1 MRTFAELLT
10 TYTARTGVTDAEL
23 ARAVGV
29 QRQTIFRWKEG
40 LVARPRS
47 AEDVLH
53 CASKLRL
60 TSEERDEL
68 LIAAGF
74 PPVGNDEVSNLS
86 RNKLAGPGGVAAAP
100 SGIPLTETLTTAAS
114 VSTALAPHRRAA
126 RSPRFWA
133 VFAGGALLAIVL
145 ALMFL
150 WTRRPDYPQ
159 ARPGETLIA
168 IGQFANYTGGAQGY
182 NVTGRVREALER
194 ELTADRQSAVRA
206 ASWPDV
212 IPDAT
217 AARAVA
223 RRSGA
228 ALVIWGEYD
237 SGRVVARLTAA
248 EPGAEASELRVEKLA
263 ASPGDLPTAINGDLP
278 EEIRY
283 VALLTLGQL
292 YIDRGDLTRAR
303 AILEQAAARPPA
315 DATALT
321 GLYFLLGYA
330 SQRGE
335 PADLDAAIEYY
346 GQVLAWHPDNL
357 AAHNNRGLAY
367 LGRGAPGDAA
377 SAVADLTE
385 VIAALPEDG
394 ATYNNRAAA
403 YLQLGGAENLAR
415 AVADC
420 DRAIALTPDSPEATF
435 NRGLAHVRQANRPAW
450 QADFARVQALAPDHP
465 GLQEALCWAYTLDGE
480 PEVALP
486 YCDKAIALNSGGPG
500 RDSRGIAY
508 AQLGRFTEAIT
519 DFEAYLAS
527 LRQEDPTRH
536 DRELARYQTWLAALR
551 AGQNPFDQATLDQL
565 RREP

>member
-60 TSEERDEL
+60 TPEERDEL
-68 LIAAGF
+68 LMAAGF
-74 PPVGNDEVSNLS
+74 PPAGHGQESNA
-86 RNKLAGPGGVAAAP
+86 NQNEAAGPGSV
-100 SGIPLTETLTTAAS
+100 ITAAS
-114 VSTALAPHRRAA
+114 RLPLNEAITTAMPVSAA
-126 RSPRFWA
+126 SLPRQHAAKLPRLWIIA
-133 VFAGGALLAIVL
+133 GGGALLAIVL
-145 ALMFL
+145 TLGFL
-150 WTRRPDYPQ
+150 WTRRQDYPQ

-194 ELTADRQSAVRA
+194 ELTADRLSAVRA

-212 IPDAT
+212 IPDAPT
-217 AARAVA
+217 AQAVA
-223 RRSGA
+223 KRSGA
-228 ALVIWGEYD
+228 ELVIWGEYD
-237 SGRVVARLTAA
+237 SGRAVARLTAA
-248 EPGAEASELRVEKLA
+248 KPGAEPGELRVEKLA

-292 YIDRGDLTRAR
+292 YVDRGDLARAR
-303 AILEQAAARPPA
+303 AILEQAAARPPT

-321 GLYFLLGYA
+321 SLYFLLGYA
-330 SQRGE
+330 NQKGE
-335 PADLDAAIEYY
+335 PADLDAAIDYY
-346 GQVLAWHPDNL
+346 GQVLALHPDNL

-367 LGRGAPGDAA
+367 LRRGGPGDAA
-377 SAVADLTE
+377 NAVTDLTE
-385 VIAALPEDG
+385 VIAVLPEDG
-394 ATYNNRAAA
+394 TSYNNRAAA
-403 YLQLGGAENLAR
+403 YLQLGGAENLTR
-415 AVADC
+415 AVTDL
-420 DRAIALTPDSPEATF
+420 DRAIALAPDSPEATF

-450 QADFARVQALAPDHP
+450 QADFARVEVLAPDHP
-465 GLQEALCWAYTLDGE
+465 GLQEALCWALTLDGE
-480 PEVALP
+480 AEAALP
-486 YCDKAIALNSGGPG
+486 HCDKAIALKSGGPG

-508 AQLGRFTEAIT
+508 AQLGRLTAAIT
-519 DFEAYLAS
+519 DLEAYLAS
-527 LRQEDPTRH
+527 LRLQDPARH
-536 DRELARYQTWLAALR
+536 ERELARYQTWLAALR
-551 AGQNPFDQATLDQL
+551 SGRNPFDRTTLDQL

>member
-10 TYTARTGVTDAEL
+10 AYTARTGVTDAEL

-60 TSEERDEL
+60 TPAERDEL

-74 PPVGNDEVSNLS
+74 PPIGHAPESNGS
-86 RNKLAGPGGVAAAP
+86 RGEMADPGSAAAGPPLPPAETIATGAAHPAEPQPGRRVA
-100 SGIPLTETLTTAAS
+100 
-114 VSTALAPHRRAA
+114 RW
-126 RSPRFWA
+126 PRPWII
-133 VFAGGALLAIVL
+133 VGGAALLVIVL
-145 ALMFL
+145 SLVFL
-150 WTRRPDYPQ
+150 WVRQPDYPR
-159 ARPGETLIA
+159 ARAGETLIA

-182 NVTGRVREALER
+182 NVAGRVREALER
-194 ELTADRQSAVRA
+194 ELTADRQSTVRA
-206 ASWPDV
+206 AAWPDI
-212 IPDAT
+212 IPDAL
-217 AARAVA
+217 AAQAVA

-248 EPGAEASELRVEKLA
+248 QPGIKPDALRVEKLA

-283 VALLTLGQL
+283 MALLTLGQL
-292 YIDRGDLTRAR
+292 YVDRGDLARAR
-303 AILEQAAARPPA
+303 SILEQAAARPPA
-315 DATALT
+315 DATALA

-335 PADLDAAIEYY
+335 PADLNAAIDYY
-346 GQVLAWHPDNL
+346 GQVLALSPNNP
-357 AAHNNRGLAY
+357 AARNNRGLAY
-367 LGRGAPGDAA
+367 LRRGGPGDAA
-377 SAVADLTE
+377 SAVTDLTA

-394 ATYNNRAAA
+394 TVYTNRAAA

-420 DRAIALTPDSPEATF
+420 DLAITLASDAPEAAF
-435 NRGLAHVRQANRPAW
+435 NCGLAHVRQANRAAW
-450 QADFARVQALAPDHP
+450 QADFARLQAMAPDHP
-465 GLQEALCWAYTLDGE
+465 GLQEALCWAYTLDEE
-480 PEVALP
+480 PETALP
-486 YCDKAIALNSGGPG
+486 HCDAAVARNPGGPS

-508 AQLGRFTEAIT
+508 AQLGRFTAAIA

-527 LRQEDPTRH
+527 LRRADPARY

-551 AGQNPFDQATLDQL
+551 AGQNPFDRATLDLL
-565 RREP
+565 RSEP